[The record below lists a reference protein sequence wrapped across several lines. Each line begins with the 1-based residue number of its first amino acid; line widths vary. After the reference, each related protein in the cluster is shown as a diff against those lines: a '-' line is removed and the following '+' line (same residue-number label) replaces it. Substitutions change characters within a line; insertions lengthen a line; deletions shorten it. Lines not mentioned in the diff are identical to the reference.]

1 MFISDWEHEKNALLL
16 EDLQELKAE
25 VASLNSS
32 YDQCKKVKDTYLD
45 KWSDE
50 SIEANA
56 LILKLKERLAS
67 LHDCH
72 KVVKNQRDD
81 SMRVAAELKTEL
93 AYLLG
98 KDTRNSQQIAELKT
112 ANLSLKT
119 DYQLYLKMNP
129 STI

>member
-1 MFISDWEHEKNALLL
+1 MIISDWEHEKNALLL
-16 EDLQELKAE
+16 EDLQEEVEKNKKLKAE
-25 VASLNSS
+25 
-32 YDQCKKVKDTYLD
+32 
-45 KWSDE
+45 
-50 SIEANA
+50 
-56 LILKLKERLAS
+56 LAA
-67 LHDCH
+67 LHDCF
-72 KVVKNQRDD
+72 KVVKNQRND